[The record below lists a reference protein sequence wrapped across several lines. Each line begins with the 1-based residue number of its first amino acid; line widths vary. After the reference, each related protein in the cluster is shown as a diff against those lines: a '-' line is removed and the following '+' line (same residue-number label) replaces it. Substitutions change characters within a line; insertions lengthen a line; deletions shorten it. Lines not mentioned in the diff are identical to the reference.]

1 MTNRSYFP
9 RSPWKTMIVILILS
23 GIAWI
28 GYVQW
33 KIDSVIRYESR
44 ASFDVGIVLGAALWN
59 DRPSP
64 ALRER
69 LDHAARLYREGRIK
83 HLIVSG
89 GLDGNGSTITEAEGM
104 KNDLTGRGIPEDAV
118 FMETEASNTYEN
130 ILFSY
135 RIMKEQ
141 NWESAVIITHQYHG
155 ARALDIARFVGLKEP
170 GVSTIPSQVLF
181 MPYHRL
187 RETLAYTKWVMDKML
202 ISLQTVKE
210 NPEAQP
216 SLTVDDDASVYVQ
229 DLARHV

>member
-1 MTNRSYFP
+1 MLF
-9 RSPWKTMIVILILS
+9 ILVLS
-23 GIAWI
+23 GLAWT

-33 KIDSVIRYESR
+33 KIDSVTRNEIR

-69 LDHAARLYREGRIK
+69 LDHAARLYREGRVK

-104 KNDLTGRGIPEDAV
+104 KNDLTERGIPEDAIL
-118 FMETEASNTYEN
+118 MEPEAGNTYEN

-135 RIMKEQ
+135 RIMEEQ
-141 NWESAVIITHQYHG
+141 NWENAVIITHQYHG

-170 GVSTIPSQVLF
+170 GVSTTSSQVLF

-187 RETLAYTKWVMDKML
+187 RETLAYTKWVLEKWGMRFQ
-202 ISLQTVKE
+202 I
-210 NPEAQP
+210 A
-216 SLTVDDDASVYVQ
+216 
-229 DLARHV
+229 AR